1 MTDLVLTLIGPDRP
15 GLVESVAEVV
25 AAHGGNWLESRM
37 AQLAGKFA
45 GVLRVE
51 LPADRTEPFAR
62 ALAGLESR
70 GLRIVVEPC
79 APGGAP
85 VAQRTLEL
93 SVLGMDRPGIV
104 REISQL
110 LASHGVNVE
119 ELTTDR
125 SSAPMSGDMLFSA
138 RARLHAPADLD
149 LAVLRAGLERIAHDL
164 MVDLSLVESHI
175 ARRRGP

>member
-1 MTDLVLTLIGPDRP
+1 
-15 GLVESVAEVV
+15 
-25 AAHGGNWLESRM
+25 
-37 AQLAGKFA
+37 
-45 GVLRVE
+45 
-51 LPADRTEPFAR
+51 
-62 ALAGLESR
+62 
-70 GLRIVVEPC
+70 
-79 APGGAP
+79 
-85 VAQRTLEL
+85 
-93 SVLGMDRPGIV
+93 
-104 REISQL
+104 
-110 LASHGVNVE
+110 VNVE